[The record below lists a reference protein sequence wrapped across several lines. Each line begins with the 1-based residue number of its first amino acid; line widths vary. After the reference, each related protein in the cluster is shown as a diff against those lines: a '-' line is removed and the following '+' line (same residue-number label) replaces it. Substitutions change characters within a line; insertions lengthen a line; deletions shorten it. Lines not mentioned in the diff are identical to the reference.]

1 MPRLLVSIL
10 LIVLINSGELAAQSR
25 SSNRSASD
33 NTQKTATTA
42 KGKDSNKDN
51 SKDSTK
57 NPDKDVTKDANEGS
71 TKEPSKTSESLSA
84 TDLQNQLVG
93 LQRTNFLLC
102 LVAGFG
108 LLLPVPLVIY
118 HFRKL
123 KALAIV
129 IDNLNIQVLDQDSK
143 SAQLDSV
150 RARNEK
156 LETEMKQMQERFRV
170 TMRNAQDKHQES
182 IDKLKNE
189 IHAVELENK
198 RMSGVLILKEQQV
211 KKLSSGEAGK

>member
-1 MPRLLVSIL
+1 MKRLLVSTL
-10 LIVLINSGELAAQSR
+10 LIILINSGELAAQSH
-25 SSNRSASD
+25 SSNKLASD
-33 NTQKTATTA
+33 NTQKTTTTS
-42 KGKDSNKDN
+42 KGKDSSKDN
-51 SKDSTK
+51 IKENNTDKDS
-57 NPDKDVTKDANEGS
+57 A
-71 TKEPSKTSESLSA
+71 KETSKLGESLST
-84 TDLQNQLVG
+84 TDLQGQIAG

-123 KALAIV
+123 KALAII
-129 IDNLNIQVLDQDSK
+129 IDNLNIQVLAQDSK
-143 SAQLDSV
+143 SAQLESV

-156 LETEMKQMQERFRV
+156 LETEMKQLQERFRV

-182 IDKLKNE
+182 IDRLKSD
-189 IHAVELENK
+189 IHAIELENK